1 MKYICRVV
9 MAFAGLTVSN
19 QAFAQSSDA
28 ESTSGSA
35 TIVRAVSMEK
45 TSDLAFGRIV
55 RPSSGSS
62 TVEIDADTG
71 VRSIDGN
78 GVLLSGSFSRAAY
91 SVEGEGGQTVSLSL
105 SPLVLAGPED
115 SDPITVTLAKSDDTA
130 VLSGSLGGDGSASFQ
145 VGGSFAVSSTTA
157 TGAYR
162 GTFTATVAY
171 L

>member
-1 MKYICRVV
+1 
-9 MAFAGLTVSN
+9 
-19 QAFAQSSDA
+19 
-28 ESTSGSA
+28 
-35 TIVRAVSMEK
+35 MEK

-62 TVEIDADTG
+62 TVAIDADTG

-145 VGGSFAVSSTTA
+145 VGGSFAVTSTTA
-157 TGAYR
+157 TGAYS

-171 L
+171 Q

>member
-9 MAFAGLTVSN
+9 IAAAVLAASG

-28 ESTSGSA
+28 ESTTGSA

-45 TSDLAFGRIV
+45 TSDLSFGRIV

-62 TVEIDADTG
+62 TVAIDAANG

-91 SVEGEGGQTVSLSL
+91 SVAGEGGQTVTLSL

-115 SDPITVTLAKSDDTA
+115 SDPITVNLVKSDDTA
-130 VLSGSLGGDGSASFQ
+130 VLSGSLGGDGSASFH
-145 VGGSFAVSSTTA
+145 VGGSFDVSSSTM
-157 TGAYR
+157 TGAYS

-171 L
+171 Q